1 MGVVAGEF
9 SSSSSPRLYKPAFAP
24 SFKDPSP
31 FFPVLNTHFEETHK
45 FPHRKQA
52 FVSLNRSLPTM
63 TASKDENS
71 VDSKNPLATLA
82 PVEAVLFDVDG
93 TLCDSDPLHY
103 YAFREMLQEIGFNG
117 GVPIDEEFFIKNIAG
132 KHNDDIARALF
143 PDEPERGL
151 KFCDEKEAMFRR
163 LVTEQ
168 LKPVNG
174 LYKVKKWI
182 EDRGLKR
189 AAVTNAPRPNAEL
202 MISMLGL
209 TDFFEAIIIGGEC
222 EHAKPHPEPYLKAL
236 EVLKVSKDHTFI
248 FEDSVS
254 GIKAGVAAGMPVVGI
269 TTRNP
274 EHLLMQAKPALLVK
288 DYADPKLW
296 AALDELD
303 KRGGTIKN
311 A

>member
-1 MGVVAGEF
+1 M
-9 SSSSSPRLYKPAFAP
+9 SHTKSPL
-24 SFKDPSP
+24 
-31 FFPVLNTHFEETHK
+31 
-45 FPHRKQA
+45 
-52 FVSLNRSLPTM
+52 
-63 TASKDENS
+63 TA
-71 VDSKNPLATLA
+71 LA
-82 PVEAVLFDVDG
+82 PVQAVLFDVDG

-103 YAFREMLQEIGFNG
+103 HAFREMLQEIGFNG
-117 GVPIDEEFFIKNIAG
+117 GVPIDEEFFIKNVAG
-132 KHNDDIARALF
+132 KHNDDIARAIF
-143 PDEPERGL
+143 PDDFERGL

-168 LKPVNG
+168 LKPVSG

-182 EDRGLKR
+182 EDNGLKR

-209 TDFFEAIIIGGEC
+209 SDFFEAIIIGDEC
-222 EHAKPHPEPYLKAL
+222 EHAKPHPDPYLRAL
-236 EVLKVSKDHTFI
+236 ELLKVSKDHTFI

-269 TTRNP
+269 STRNP
-274 EHLLMQAKPALLVK
+274 EHLLMQAKPALLIK
-288 DYADPKLW
+288 DYDDSKLW

-303 KRGGTIKN
+303 KNRGTANN

>member
-1 MGVVAGEF
+1 
-9 SSSSSPRLYKPAFAP
+9 
-24 SFKDPSP
+24 
-31 FFPVLNTHFEETHK
+31 
-45 FPHRKQA
+45 
-52 FVSLNRSLPTM
+52 M
-63 TASKDENS
+63 TAPQDENS
-71 VDSKNPLATLA
+71 VDRKCPLAELA
-82 PVEAVLFDVDG
+82 PVQAVLFDVDG

-117 GVPIDEEFFIKNIAG
+117 GVPIDEEFFIKNVAG

-143 PDEPERGL
+143 PDDYERGL
-151 KFCDEKEAMFRR
+151 KFCDDKEAMFRR

-182 EDRGLKR
+182 EDHGLKR

-209 TDFFEAIIIGGEC
+209 SDFFEAVIIGGEC

-248 FEDSVS
+248 FEDSIS
-254 GIKAGVAAGMPVVGI
+254 GIKAGVAAEMPVVGI
-269 TTRNP
+269 ATRNP

-288 DYADPKLW
+288 DYDDPKLW

-303 KRGGTIKN
+303 KRGGNINK